1 MTLLIGK
8 ADDLILDGRAVART
22 DAVDLARILRGTHQV
37 ITDDLVCFL
46 IGIGE
51 PAISLISVLPFIHE
65 GEGMIHRI
73 TFFERHM
80 IQMQASDIDTARRT
94 SLEAEDL

>member
-22 DAVDLARILRGTHQV
+22 DAVDLARILRGAHQV
-37 ITDDLVCFL
+37 ITDDLVRFL

-51 PAISLISVLPFIHE
+51 PAVSLISVLPFIHE
-65 GEGMIHRI
+65 GEGMVHRI
-73 TFFERHM
+73 ALFERHM
-80 IQMQASDIDTARRT
+80 IQMQASDIDTARRAG
-94 SLEAEDL
+94 LEAEDL